1 MPTGE
6 VRSVYA
12 VSRAD
17 LLDFYGKMDPER
29 SCPPSDTWQWL
40 YRPSFDAR
48 CRALVVE
55 RDHRVVAH
63 AGIIPFW
70 LSLRNRKVSAGWYVD
85 FAVLPELQRA
95 GLGRRLTLEWMRL
108 TDVHVT
114 FCNERSMGLF
124 RKLGWEESFDTRLH
138 HFFLTPLSHP
148 SVLRRLHGRVPA
160 AVTAAPNAAARALL
174 SRWYGLQARHAGKLD
189 LVPVSET
196 LLEHFQSS
204 PRSAV
209 APIRDREYLRWRF
222 LESPYRSE
230 YRVALSDGLPRAIVR
245 ERTDKPRSRHVE
257 IMLVKDDISFLALK
271 RLIAALSVWASRR
284 DCAYLRYYESDPLR
298 SRQLQRALLSYVHRP
313 RFAFFAES
321 AELMGELKQGPLRW
335 QLADS
340 DFEVTG

>member
-1 MPTGE
+1 MPPGE
-6 VRSVYA
+6 VRSVYG

-17 LLDFYGKMDPER
+17 LLDFYDKMDPER
-29 SCPPSDTWQWL
+29 SCPPSGTWEWL
-40 YRPSFDAR
+40 YRPGFDAR

-55 RDHRVVAH
+55 RDQRVVAH

-70 LSLRNRKVSAGWYVD
+70 LSLRDRKVSAGWYVD
-85 FAVLPELQRA
+85 FAVLPGLQRA
-95 GLGRRLTLEWMRL
+95 GLGRALTLEWMKL

-138 HFFLTPLSHP
+138 HFFLEPLSHP

-160 AVTAAPNAAARALL
+160 AALNAAARALL
-174 SRWYGLQARHAGKLD
+174 SRWYRLQSRRAGQLD
-189 LVPVSET
+189 VAPVSET
-196 LLEHFQSS
+196 LLAHFQSS

-209 APIRDREYLRWRF
+209 EPIRDRDYLRWRF
-222 LESPYRSE
+222 LESPYRSG
-230 YRVALSDGLPRAIVR
+230 YRVALLDGLPLAIVR

-257 IMLVKDDISFLALK
+257 IMLVKDDISFPALK
-271 RLIAALSVWASRR
+271 RLIAALSVWASPRA
-284 DCAYLRYYESDPLR
+284 CAYLRYYESDPLR
-298 SRQLQRALLSYVHRP
+298 SRQLQRSLLSYVHRP

-321 AELMGELKQGPLRW
+321 AELMRELRQGPLRW

>member
-1 MPTGE
+1 MPSGE
-6 VRSVYA
+6 VRSIYG

-17 LLDFYGKMDPER
+17 LLDFYDRMDPER
-29 SCPPSDTWQWL
+29 SCPPSGTWEWL
-40 YRPSFDAR
+40 YRPGFDAR

-70 LSLRNRKVSAGWYVD
+70 LCLRDRKVSAGWYVD
-85 FAVLPELQRA
+85 FAVLPGLQRA
-95 GLGRRLTLEWMRL
+95 GLGRALTLEWMKL

-138 HFFLTPLSHP
+138 HFFLEPLSHP

-160 AVTAAPNAAARALL
+160 AVTAASNVAARALL
-174 SRWYGLQARHAGKLD
+174 SRWYRRQSRGAGKLD
-189 LVPVSET
+189 LAPVSEP
-196 LLEHFQSS
+196 LLAHFESS
-204 PRSAV
+204 PRSTI
-209 APIRDREYLRWRF
+209 APIRDRDYLRWRF

-230 YRVALSDGLPRAIVR
+230 YRVALSDGAPLAIVR

-257 IMLVKDDISFLALK
+257 IMLVKEDISFGALK
-271 RLIAALSVWASRR
+271 RLIAALAVWASRSA
-284 DCAYLRYYESDPLR
+284 CAYLRYYESDPLR

-313 RFAFFAES
+313 RFAFFAQS
-321 AELMGELKQGPLRW
+321 AELMRELQQGPLYW